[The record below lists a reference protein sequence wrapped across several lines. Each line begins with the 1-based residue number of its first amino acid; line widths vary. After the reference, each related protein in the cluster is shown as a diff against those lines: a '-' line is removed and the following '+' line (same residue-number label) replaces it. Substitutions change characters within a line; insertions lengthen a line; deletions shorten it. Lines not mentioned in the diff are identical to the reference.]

1 MSDAISRLNEV
12 VITGPV
18 GVGKTT
24 VSALLAE
31 ALGVPHVELDS
42 LRFGYYAELGYD
54 EAVRER
60 LSDAEGWPAVYR
72 YWKVFDPHSVERIL
86 EEHSGVID
94 MGGGS
99 LICEY
104 DDQLDRMRRA
114 LAPFPN
120 VVMLTPCEDVDQAL
134 GILDK
139 QKGRPMPGNR
149 HFLEHHSLWE
159 LARIVVY
166 TADHTPE
173 EVRDEILQRL
183 VPMPFPGKRG

>member
-1 MSDAISRLNEV
+1 MIRHDV

-18 GVGKTT
+18 GAGKTT

-54 EAVRER
+54 DAVRER
-60 LSDAEGWPAVYR
+60 LREAEGWRAVHR
-72 YWKVFDPHSVERIL
+72 YFKVFDPHSVERVL
-86 EEHSGVID
+86 EEHTGVID

-99 LICEY
+99 LICDH

-114 LAPFPN
+114 LALFPN
-120 VVMLTPCEDVDQAL
+120 VVMLTPCKDVDRAL
-134 GILDK
+134 GILDE
-139 QKGRPMPGNR
+139 QKGRAMPGNR
-149 HFLEHHSLWE
+149 HFLEHRSLWE

-173 EVRDEILQRL
+173 GVRDQILKRL
-183 VPMPFPGKRG
+183 VRPDGR